1 MIETVIAVVTW
12 FVTRRMGQD
21 MSPDVELNNLV
32 STRESAGFVCVVW
45 LRVPFGPNGFRFG
58 RDRLLRPTLG
68 RKISYVLI
76 VSF

>member
-32 STRESAGFVCVVW
+32 STRESAGFVCTLW
-45 LRVPFGPNGFRFG
+45 LRVT
-58 RDRLLRPTLG
+58 LRKPL
-68 RKISYVLI
+68 VLMEFDLAGTDFC
-76 VSF
+76 VEP